1 MKALILI
8 FLSILLVS
16 ANLSAQDRIDKLSDK
31 IDKLTEQ
38 VAETNKQILETN
50 KLVAELAKQQAITA
64 TKLDGFE
71 KSVEKRFD
79 ILFYVIIGGISALFV
94 AIFGLVALI
103 LWDRRATLKPFET
116 KTNDL
121 QKEVNLL
128 KEKELKHLEKE
139 MKMELYIRQI
149 SQIDNRFAPFNP

>member
-1 MKALILI
+1 MKKILI
-8 FLSILLVS
+8 MLCLVISFGAYAQTDRELLLEVVKQQ
-16 ANLSAQDRIDKLSDK
+16 AKLA
-31 IDKLTEQ
+31 EQ
-38 VAETNKQILETN
+38 QIETN
-50 KLVAELAKQQAITA
+50 KLVTELAKQQAITA
-64 TKLDGFE
+64 TKVDSLE

-79 ILFYVIIGGISALFV
+79 ILFYVIVGGISTLFL

-103 LWDRRATLKPFET
+103 MWDRRATLKPFET
-116 KTNDL
+116 TTAEL